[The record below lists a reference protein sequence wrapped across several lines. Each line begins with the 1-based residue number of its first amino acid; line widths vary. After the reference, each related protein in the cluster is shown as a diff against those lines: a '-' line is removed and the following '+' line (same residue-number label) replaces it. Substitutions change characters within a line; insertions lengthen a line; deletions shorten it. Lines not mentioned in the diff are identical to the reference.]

1 MCASTKSNL
10 LYEKGHCVDW
20 RTLATRRRD
29 EATIGKPQIVLN
41 MLEKLNGYAK
51 IASHVLFDSWFS
63 STDLV
68 MSVRE
73 LGYEVVCRLK
83 NTPKQ
88 TFLFDGE
95 KKTLSQI
102 YKLCKKRPGRSKYL
116 LSVYVTL
123 AHDDHEN
130 PINAK
135 WVYVRNRNSAPVL
148 YQ

>member
-95 KKTLSQI
+95 KKLCRRYTYFAKATWTLKI
-102 YKLCKKRPGRSKYL
+102 
-116 LSVYVTL
+116 
-123 AHDDHEN
+123 
-130 PINAK
+130 
-135 WVYVRNRNSAPVL
+135 SAVSL
-148 YQ
+148 RHTSSR